1 MRCMYSASYEM
12 QFLEEKEAQDVTDPM
27 WELTVNQSS
36 IKVYKYNS
44 PDSPVVLVKAYTTL
58 EGIPLNVLCHHI
70 RHIPTRL
77 KW

>member
-27 WELTVNQSS
+27 WELTVNKSS